1 MAPRVDLLSEAGREA
16 EDRSMFGGVCGGIAS
31 LARWHRRADWN
42 GTNAHHG
49 VRARSAR
56 SITSA
61 AGRATNRFREELL
74 LDPVKGPTVRFLG
87 GVREIGGNKILVED
101 GPDRILFDFGPS
113 FSPRTEEYYVN
124 YLQPRST
131 CRAKDLLE
139 FDLIPRIS
147 GLYSE
152 ESLGDADLAYVP
164 PEVHAVF
171 VSHAHADH
179 AGYLDLIDPTI
190 PVHVGEGTRT
200 LLSAIETSTR
210 MKYGTHPWS
219 TFTDRQTIRV
229 GRIEVTPYPVDHSIP
244 FAYGFLVR
252 TSEGTLAY
260 TGDFRHHGPRAAHTH
275 AFFDV
280 VAAEG
285 VDALLIEGT
294 RAGPDPRRNLSEA
307 GVRSAVDRVLHERPE
322 LALACTYPRD
332 IDRLRTLYAAAIEA
346 GRELVV
352 SVRTAHLLSQVAA
365 RFPEGEIPVPGRAP
379 GLRVHARK
387 KRVSYLW
394 ERPFLDDALR
404 SEEVRERGRK
414 YLLALDLAH
423 FPELIDLRPPK
434 GSPFIHSMSEPFS
447 EDDVDDRVMHN
458 WLDHFGLEFH
468 QMHASGHASKSEL
481 LEIIRATGARTVYPI
496 HTEHPEAFSKAGPS
510 VRSPELGGTY
520 PISSSRPQT
529 TEG

>member
-1 MAPRVDLLSEAGREA
+1 MPGFPRSPDEKLL
-16 EDRSMFGGVCGGIAS
+16 RSTTDKPFQGEPP
-31 LARWHRRADWN
+31 
-42 GTNAHHG
+42 
-49 VRARSAR
+49 RS
-56 SITSA
+56 
-61 AGRATNRFREELL
+61 
-74 LDPVKGPTVRFLG
+74 PVKGPTIRFLG
-87 GVREIGGNKILVED
+87 GVREIGGNKILLED

-113 FSPRTEEYYVN
+113 FSPRVEEFYVE

-131 CRAKDLLE
+131 SRAKDLLE

-147 GLYSE
+147 GLYAKE
-152 ESLGDADLAYVP
+152 ALGDGDLPYAP
-164 PEVHAVF
+164 PEVHGIF

-179 AGYLDLIDPTI
+179 AGYLELVDPSI

-210 MKYGTHPWS
+210 MKYGDHPWKV
-219 TFTDRQTIRV
+219 FPDRTPVRI
-229 GRIEVTPYPVDHSIP
+229 GGIEVVPFPVDHSIP

-260 TGDFRHHGPRAAHTH
+260 TGDFRHHGPRAGDTH
-275 AFFDV
+275 AFFDA
-280 VAAEG
+280 VAAEK

-307 GVRSAVDRVLHERPE
+307 GVRSGVDRVLKERPE

-332 IDRLRTLYAAAIEA
+332 IDRLRTLYAAAVA
-346 GRELVV
+346 ADRELVV
-352 SVRTAHLLSQVAA
+352 SVRTAHLLSQVAP
-365 RFPEGEIPVPGRAP
+365 RFPPGEIPVPGRSP
-379 GLRVHARK
+379 GLRVYARK

-394 ERPFLDDALR
+394 ERPFLADALP
-404 SEEVRERGRK
+404 SEEVRSRGRK

-458 WLDHFGLEFH
+458 WLDHFGLQFH
-468 QMHASGHASKSEL
+468 QMHASGHASGSEL
-481 LEIIRATGARTVYPI
+481 LDIVRAAGARTVYPI
-496 HTEHPEAFSKAGPS
+496 HTEHPEAFEKAGPS
-510 VRSPELGGTY
+510 VRSPELGVSY
-520 PISSSRPQT
+520 PLHR
-529 TEG
+529 